1 MNNWDEI
8 KTAYQVAR
16 LGTVSGAADVLGV
29 HHATVIRHID
39 ALEANLDVKLFQRH
53 SRGYTATDAGR
64 DLFRVA
70 QATADQFEQLSSRIQ
85 SSQANVSGELIVT
98 AAVEN
103 AGLLVDAVKSFQDQ
117 HPEIRVRCLAEEDQ
131 MRLEYGAAHVA
142 IKTGH
147 MPNKPDNIV
156 QRIHSQRMALFASSS
171 YLNKYGQPEGIDDL
185 ARHRFVAHDHTDHR
199 APFNRWLRAHVPS
212 DRVVFRSANLRVLEL
227 AVRSGIGIGFL
238 NMRMIGRCADIHRVL
253 INQKEWASPLWVVT
267 HADQHHTV
275 KVQAFVEHLKIFL
288 DQEDNRGPILSTVA
302 QTG

>member
-1 MNNWDEI
+1 MDNWDEI

-39 ALEANLDVKLFQRH
+39 ALEASLNVKLFLRH

-64 DLFRVA
+64 DLLRVA

-85 SSQANVSGELIVT
+85 SSETDVSGELIVT
-98 AAVEN
+98 TAVEN
-103 AGLLVDAVKSFQDQ
+103 SGLLVDAVKSFQTRF
-117 HPEIRVRCLAEEDQ
+117 PEIRVRCLAEEDQ

-147 MPNKPDNIV
+147 MPNEPDNFV
-156 QRIHSQRMALFASSS
+156 QRIHSQKMALFASSS
-171 YLNKYGQPEGIDDL
+171 YLDQYGHPEGIDDL
-185 ARHRFVAHDHTDHR
+185 VNHRFVAHDHADHR

-212 DRVVFRSANLRVLEL
+212 DRVIFRSANLRVLEM

-238 NMRMIGRCADIHRVL
+238 NMRFIGRCADLHRVL
-253 INQKEWASPLWVVT
+253 TDQKEWASPLWIVT
-267 HADQHHTV
+267 HVDQHHTA
-275 KVQAFVEHLKIFL
+275 KVQAFVDHVKEFIKN
-288 DQEDNRGPILSTVA
+288 EDNRGPILQPVA
-302 QTG
+302 KTG